1 MKTTLEKI
9 PLGKSTFAMLPNG
22 KAKFTVYGKFA
33 VSEDKRTLIGRA
45 VTFNELSTDR
55 GGYQV
60 RILPNGA
67 TYDDPVFALYGHDQN
82 NILGNTQNAS
92 LKFEEKDDG
101 IYVEISLPNT
111 TLANDVFTL
120 VKDEYVGGMS
130 FGCWPLETRDS
141 RTESGETVVDYV
153 KYKIDEFSI
162 VGAPSIKSS
171 YVEVKTTAEETV
183 ADETVANTATPVA
196 NTDESLATVAAP
208 EAFDVSGLDTQFQ
221 RWQEL
226 KHYSLGK

>member
-82 NILGNTQNAS
+82 DILGNTQNAS
-92 LKFEEKDDG
+92 LKFEEKEDG
-101 IYVEISLPNT
+101 IYVEIYLPNT
-111 TLANDVFTL
+111 TLAKDVLAL
-120 VKDEYVGGMS
+120 VGDGYVGGMS

-153 KYKIDEFSI
+153 KYKIDEFSV

-171 YVEVKTTAEETV
+171 YVEVKATAV
-183 ADETVANTATPVA
+183 ADETVSNVDTSLT